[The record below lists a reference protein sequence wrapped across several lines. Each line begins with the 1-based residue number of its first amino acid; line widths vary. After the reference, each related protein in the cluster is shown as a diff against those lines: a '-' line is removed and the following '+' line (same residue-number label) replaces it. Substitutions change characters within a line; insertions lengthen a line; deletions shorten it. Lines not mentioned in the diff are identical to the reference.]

1 MDPRRLLVTDLDGTL
16 LGDDA
21 ALDRFRSWFG
31 PRRTEV
37 GLVYASGRH
46 LASIR
51 GLVDAGVLPPPDAVI
66 SAVGTEVHDRDGNPF
81 PGWAERLAGWDAGRV
96 REVLRPFRWLVPQAS
111 EFQSP
116 VKTSYEVDGLTA
128 SDDATIR
135 RTLSDAGLSATVVCS
150 GGRYVDV
157 LPALAGKGRATR
169 FLADAWAID
178 PGDVLVFG
186 DSGNDTELLT
196 SGFRGTMVA
205 NAHPDL
211 MFAVASDVYLSPKA
225 FADGVID
232 GVTYWSAIPT

>member
-1 MDPRRLLVTDLDGTL
+1 MDPRRLLVSDLDGTL

-21 ALDRFRSWFG
+21 ALDRFRSWLG
-31 PRRTEV
+31 PRRAEV

-46 LASIR
+46 LESIR
-51 GLVDAGVLPPPDAVI
+51 TLVDAGVLPPPDAVI
-66 SAVGTEVHDRDGNPF
+66 SAVGTEVHDRDGNAF
-81 PGWAERLAGWDAGRV
+81 PGWSDRLSGWDAELV
-96 REVLRPFRWLVPQAS
+96 RDVLRPFRWLVPQES

-116 VKTSYEVDGLTA
+116 VKVSYDADGLTA
-128 SDDATIR
+128 SDSATIHR
-135 RTLSDAGLSATVVCS
+135 MLEEAGVAATVVSS
-150 GGRYVDV
+150 GGRFVDV

-169 FLADAWAID
+169 FLAEAWEIAPD
-178 PGDVLVFG
+178 DVLVFG

-211 MFAVASDVYLSPKA
+211 RSAVASDVYLSPKA

-232 GVTYWSAIPT
+232 GMTYWTAIAT